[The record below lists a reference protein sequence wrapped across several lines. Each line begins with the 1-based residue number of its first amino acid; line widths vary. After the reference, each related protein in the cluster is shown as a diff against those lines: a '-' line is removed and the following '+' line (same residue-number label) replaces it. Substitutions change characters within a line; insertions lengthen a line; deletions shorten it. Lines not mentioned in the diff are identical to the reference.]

1 MAGALITGAGRRI
14 GRSLAEAL
22 AADGYQLALHY
33 RTARAETEALADQLA
48 EAHGVACVAMA
59 ANLVAIDE
67 VEGLVDRARAAIG
80 EIDLL
85 LNNASVFEEDDLAHL
100 DPAIWQRQLDVN
112 LRAPLFLA
120 RDFARALAPNRP
132 GHIVNLLD
140 RKVARLRPDY
150 FSYTVSKAALYAATE
165 LLAMELAPQIRVNA
179 IAPGLT
185 LPSGGQSEKEFA
197 DEQARAP
204 LGRNATPA
212 MVVDALR
219 YLNSA
224 PAVTGQTLY
233 VDGGERLR

>member
-14 GRSLAEAL
+14 GRSLAAAL
-22 AADGYQLALHY
+22 AADGYHLALHY
-33 RTARAETEALADQLA
+33 RTARAETEALAVQLA
-48 EAHGVACVAMA
+48 AAHGVACVAVDA
-59 ANLVAIDE
+59 DLARIDE
-67 VEGLVDRARAAIG
+67 VEGLVDRARASIG

-85 LNNASVFEEDDLAHL
+85 VNNASLFEEDDLAHL
-100 DPAIWQRQLDVN
+100 DPATWQRQLDVN
-112 LRAPLFLA
+112 LRAPLFLS
-120 RDFARALAPNRP
+120 RDFARLLPPERM

-140 RKVARLRPDY
+140 RKVVRLRPDY
-150 FSYTVSKAALYAATE
+150 FSYTVSKAALHAATT
-165 LLAMELAPQIRVNA
+165 LLAQELAPRVRVNA

-185 LPSGGQSEKEFA
+185 LPSGGQSEAEFA

-219 YLNSA
+219 YLNGA
-224 PAVTGQTLY
+224 KAVTGQTLF